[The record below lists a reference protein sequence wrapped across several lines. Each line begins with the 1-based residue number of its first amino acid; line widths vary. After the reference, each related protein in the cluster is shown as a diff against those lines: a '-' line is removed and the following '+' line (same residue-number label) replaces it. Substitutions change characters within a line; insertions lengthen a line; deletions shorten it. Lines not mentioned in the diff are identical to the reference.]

1 MGNSFVRS
9 LLVGAIALGVA
20 TAAQAIVLT
29 NGNTQV
35 TVNLPGI
42 SAETGNLGLNSLQTN
57 VGGLTDPPDLLEHID
72 GDDSSGYANWFFL
85 AEGAGNKAALGIET
99 LGGGALG
106 TATASQA
113 NFSYGSA
120 GGTQVNGNINVLSDD
135 IDMFESGVL
144 ATLRVTNNSASAQEY
159 SLVLYQDYALTKN
172 VTTGSY
178 SPDVDATERIGSSGP
193 SSTGRT
199 DTFTQ
204 TDFFTH
210 PSSAERIHSVV
221 RTTLRGV
228 GDVGPTTVSVGG
240 SDRGGDGLN
249 SSAPDIQTL
258 VANLGKI
265 IHRNQADCDASVN
278 GCLPAED
285 LIEPTDELLML
296 LGDTNADRLITSAP
310 DVQASVRNLGNDTRA
325 DFVQVHEDAGDA
337 SDLIAAFIQAN
348 VDLNDT
354 TSVTESAGGE
364 AGDLSGRDLA
374 SAFQVDFILQPGKS
388 LEVQQVIEIAPE
400 PASLALLGMGM
411 TMLLARRSRRS

>member
-1 MGNSFVRS
+1 MGNSFARS
-9 LLVGAIALGVA
+9 LSVVAIALGVA
-20 TAAQAIVLT
+20 TAAQAVVLT

-42 SAETGNLGLNSLQTN
+42 SAEAGNIGLNSLQTN
-57 VGGLTDPPDLLEHID
+57 VGGLTNPPDLLDHID

-85 AEGAGNKAALGIET
+85 AEGAGNKAAVGIET

-106 TATASQA
+106 AVTSSQA
-113 NFSYGSA
+113 KFSYGSA
-120 GGTQVNGNINVLSDD
+120 GGTAVNGSINVLSDD

-144 ATLRVTNNSASAQEY
+144 ATLKITNNSASAQEY

-172 VTTGSY
+172 ITTDSY
-178 SPDVDATERIGSSGP
+178 SPDADATERISSSGP
-193 SSTGRT
+193 STTGRT

-204 TDFFTH
+204 TDFFTY

-228 GDVGPTTVSVGG
+228 GDTGPSTAGVGG
-240 SDRGGDGLN
+240 SDRAGDGLL

-278 GCLPAED
+278 GCLLAED
-285 LIEPTDELLML
+285 IIEPTDELLML
-296 LGDTNADRLITSAP
+296 LGDTNADRLLSSAP
-310 DVQASVRNLGNDTRA
+310 DVQQTLANLGNDTRA
-325 DFVQVHEDAGDA
+325 DHVQVHEDGA
-337 SDLIAAFIQAN
+337 SDLISDFINAN
-348 VDLNDT
+348 VDLNDS

-364 AGDLSGRDLA
+364 NADLSGRDLA

-388 LEVQQVIEIAPE
+388 LEVQQVIEVAPE
-400 PASLALLGMGM
+400 PASMALLGMGM